1 MNPSKFNL
9 TELYEADF
17 SFQFEKTVHLLKTQ
31 AFHHL
36 DLGHLT
42 EELEGLGKRDKREL
56 ENCFTILFK
65 HALKQFFTDLTQDYR
80 AWKDTIRRNQKAL
93 NKLLMDHKC
102 WKT

>member
-42 EELEGLGKRDKREL
+42 EELEGLGKRDKLYLCICEQAVL
-56 ENCFTILFK
+56 MKNDSQKPTLGKNSME
-65 HALKQFFTDLTQDYR
+65 YR
-80 AWKDTIRRNQKAL
+80 RSTFRGDGHI
-93 NKLLMDHKC
+93 
-102 WKT
+102 